1 MPPPPIPFSG
11 KGINERGATYRSLK
25 TGEYSLSRAVKDKW
39 RRKESYDI
47 ILPRYFGETKV
58 GETPAE
64 VPDAVKGRVF
74 ETTLA
79 AITGDFSQEY
89 LKMYFQVVGVEDH
102 KAQTVFKG
110 HEYLRDYLRSLVRRR
125 STKVDGFYRV
135 TTQDGY
141 RVKIVVTAMTQSRIK
156 TSQEFA
162 IREIMRAVVEEKA
175 KTLTF
180 DQIAH
185 EMVLGKLASD
195 VYNQARKVTTLR
207 HVGVR
212 KSELIATPLPA

>member
-1 MPPPPIPFSG
+1 MS
-11 KGINERGATYRSLK
+11 K
-25 TGEYSLSRAVKDKW
+25 AVKDKW
-39 RRKESYDI
+39 RRKEWFDI

-64 VPDAVKGRVF
+64 EAELLNGRVF

-79 AITGDFSQEY
+79 QITGDFSQEY
-89 LKMYFQVVGVEDH
+89 IKMYFQVTGVDEH
-102 KAQTVFKG
+102 KAQTIFKG

-125 STKVDGFYRV
+125 STKVDGIFRV
-135 TTQDGY
+135 TTTDGY
-141 RVKIVVTAMTQSRIK
+141 KLKIIVTAITQIRIK
-156 TSQEFA
+156 TSQEHEIRA
-162 IREIMRAVVEEKA
+162 IMKTIIDEKA

-195 VYNQARKVTTLR
+195 VYNQSKNVTALR

-212 KSELIATPLPA
+212 KSELIAAPIGAPTEAPVEAVAETA

>member
-1 MPPPPIPFSG
+1 
-11 KGINERGATYRSLK
+11 
-25 TGEYSLSRAVKDKW
+25 LSRAVKDKW

-102 KAQTVFKG
+102 RAQTVFKG

-125 STKVDGFYRV
+125 STKVDGFYRI

-141 RVKIVVTAMTQSRIK
+141 KVKIVVTAMTQSRIK
-156 TSQEFA
+156 TSQELA
-162 IREIMRAVVEEKA
+162 IREIMKQVVEEKA

-195 VYNQARKVTTLR
+195 VYNQARKVTALR

-212 KSELIATPLPA
+212 KSELIATPLLA

>member
-1 MPPPPIPFSG
+1 
-11 KGINERGATYRSLK
+11 
-25 TGEYSLSRAVKDKW
+25 LSKALKDKW
-39 RRKESYDI
+39 RRKEWYDI

-64 VPDAVKGRVF
+64 EEALLNGRVF

-79 AITGDFSQEY
+79 QITGDFSQEY
-89 LKMYFQVVGVEDH
+89 IKMYFQVTSIEDH
-102 KAQTVFKG
+102 KATTVFKG

-125 STKVDGFYRV
+125 STKVDGIFRV
-135 TTQDGY
+135 TTTDGY
-141 RVKIVVTAMTQSRIK
+141 KIKIIVTAMTQVRIK
-156 TSQEFA
+156 TSQEHEIRA
-162 IREIMRAVVEEKA
+162 IMKAIVEEKA

-195 VYNQARKVTTLR
+195 VYNQAKNVTALR

-212 KSELIATPLPA
+212 KSELVAAPIVVPVEVPTVTA

>member
-1 MPPPPIPFSG
+1 M
-11 KGINERGATYRSLK
+11 
-25 TGEYSLSRAVKDKW
+25 SRAVRDKW
-39 RRKESYDI
+39 RRKEWYDI

-58 GETPAE
+58 GETPSDD
-64 VPDAVKGRVF
+64 PDKIMGRVF

-89 LKMYFQVVGVEDH
+89 MKMYFQVNELEGH
-102 KAQTVFKG
+102 TARTVFKG

-125 STKVDGFYRV
+125 STKVDGFFRV
-135 TTQDGY
+135 YSKDGF
-141 RVKIVVTAMTQSRIK
+141 RVKIVVTAMTQRRIQ

-162 IREIMRAVVEEKA
+162 IRKIMQEIVENKA
-175 KTLTF
+175 MNLTF
-180 DQIAH
+180 DQLAH

-195 VYNQARKVTTLR
+195 VYNRAKNVTSLR

-212 KSELIATPLPA
+212 KSELLALPN

>member
-1 MPPPPIPFSG
+1 MS
-11 KGINERGATYRSLK
+11 K
-25 TGEYSLSRAVKDKW
+25 AVKDKW
-39 RRKESYDI
+39 RRKEWYDI

-64 VPDAVKGRVF
+64 EDKLLNGRVF

-79 AITGDFSQEY
+79 QITGDFSQEY
-89 LKMYFQVVGVEDH
+89 IKMYFQVTGVEDH
-102 KAQTVFKG
+102 KATTVFKG

-125 STKVDGFYRV
+125 STKVDGIYRI
-135 TTQDGY
+135 TTTDGY
-141 RVKIVVTAMTQSRIK
+141 KVKVIVTALTQIRIK
-156 TSQEFA
+156 SSQEHE
-162 IREIMRAVVEEKA
+162 IRALMTGIIEEKA

-180 DQIAH
+180 DQLAH

-195 VYNQARKVTTLR
+195 IYSQVKNVTALR

-212 KSELIATPLPA
+212 KSELISEPVGGPVTAAVEVVAEPVETA

>member
-1 MPPPPIPFSG
+1 MLEHWNQESIH
-11 KGINERGATYRSLK
+11 R
-25 TGEYSLSRAVKDKW
+25 LSRTVRDKW
-39 RRKESYDI
+39 RRKEWYDI

-58 GETPAE
+58 GETPSDD
-64 VPDAVKGRVF
+64 PNKIMGRIF

-89 LKMYFQVVGVEDH
+89 IKMYFQVNELEEH
-102 KAQTVFKG
+102 TARTVFKG

-125 STKVDGFYRV
+125 STKVDGFFRIA
-135 TTQDGY
+135 TRDGY
-141 RVKIVVTAMTQSRIK
+141 RIKIVVTAMTQRRIK
-156 TSQEFA
+156 TSQEFT
-162 IREIMRAVVEEKA
+162 IRKIMQEIVNEKA
-175 KTLTF
+175 ETLTF

-195 VYNQARKVTTLR
+195 VYNKAKNVTALR

-212 KSELIATPLPA
+212 KSELLSIPN

>member
-1 MPPPPIPFSG
+1 
-11 KGINERGATYRSLK
+11 
-25 TGEYSLSRAVKDKW
+25 LSRAVRDKW
-39 RRKESYDI
+39 RRKEWYDI

-58 GETPAE
+58 GETPSDD
-64 VPDAVKGRVF
+64 PDKIMGRIF

-89 LKMYFQVVGVEDH
+89 IKMYFQVNELEGH
-102 KAQTVFKG
+102 TARTVFKG

-125 STKVDGFYRV
+125 STKVDGFFRIS
-135 TTQDGY
+135 TRDGY
-141 RVKIVVTAMTQSRIK
+141 RIKIVVTAMTQRRIK
-156 TSQEFA
+156 TSQEFT
-162 IREIMRAVVEEKA
+162 IRKIMEDVVNEKA
-175 KTLTF
+175 ETLTF

-195 VYNQARKVTTLR
+195 VYNKAKNVTALR

-212 KSELIATPLPA
+212 KSELLTIPN

>member
-1 MPPPPIPFSG
+1 MS
-11 KGINERGATYRSLK
+11 K
-25 TGEYSLSRAVKDKW
+25 AVKDKW
-39 RRKESYDI
+39 RRKEWYDI

-64 VPDAVKGRVF
+64 EDKLLNGRVF

-79 AITGDFSQEY
+79 QITGDFSQEY
-89 LKMYFQVVGVEDH
+89 IKMYFQVTGAEDH
-102 KAQTVFKG
+102 KATTVFKG

-125 STKVDGFYRV
+125 STKVDGIYRV
-135 TTQDGY
+135 TTTDGY
-141 RVKIVVTAMTQSRIK
+141 RVKIIVTALTQVRIK
-156 TSQEFA
+156 SSQEHE
-162 IREIMRAVVEEKA
+162 IRSLITGIIEEKA

-180 DQIAH
+180 DQLAH

-195 VYNQARKVTTLR
+195 VYSQAKNVTALR

-212 KSELIATPLPA
+212 KSELISEPVGGPVTAAVEVVAEPAETA